1 MFLTIAHAKQ
11 INHMRINILQHIR
24 TTLSTMHNFHFSK
37 LILQWI
43 LFLLFA
49 VENAIKGMIIERIA
63 VHLYSQILFISIRE
77 VINKRCCTKL
87 WIGAK
92 YHISICFFFSLTLTH
107 STKTEKRKGATT
119 NYYFFYFTSLLH
131 SPKKKVFMKNDV

>member
-11 INHMRINILQHIR
+11 INHMRINILQYIR

-49 VENAIKGMIIERIA
+49 VENAIKGLIIERIA

-92 YHISICFFFSLTLTH
+92 YHISICFFSLPH
-107 STKTEKRKGATT
+107 STKNGKEKGCYNK
-119 NYYFFYFTSLLH
+119 LLLLL
-131 SPKKKVFMKNDV
+131 